1 MKFCTFTI
9 GENTVNDQ
17 FEKEYGIKVV
27 YDEYDNNESMYAS
40 LKNGAAK
47 YDVIFPSDYMVSRLI
62 REDMIEP
69 LNFDNIPNYQYIMD
83 KFKGLDYDPE
93 EMYSVPYMWGVI
105 CLLYNTKFVDE
116 VPDSWDVLWDDKY
129 YGKTLMYNNSR
140 DAMGLSLIRN
150 GYSVNSEDKKQLE
163 FAKDDILALK
173 KNLQAFVSDEIFNRM
188 ESGSAYLSPAYGG
201 DALTMIEENPDL
213 DYVIPKEGSNMYVDS
228 MCIVKNSANKEAAEK
243 YINFMCRKDIARLNH
258 DEIWYSTPHQQV
270 YDELDEETKNELI
283 SYPPDDI
290 LEKTQ
295 VYTDLSPE
303 TLDLYTDLWIEIK
316 KS

>member
-1 MKFCTFTI
+1 MEPNANTTPAVSKETLWYLDNYIVLRDYYDRTI
-9 GENTVNDQ
+9 SRIAARCVRMGNIAME
-17 FEKEYGIKVV
+17 EYPF
-27 YDEYDNNESMYAS
+27 Y
-40 LKNGAAK
+40 
-47 YDVIFPSDYMVSRLI
+47 R
-62 REDMIEP
+62 
-69 LNFDNIPNYQYIMD
+69 YI
-83 KFKGLDYDPE
+83 L
-93 EMYSVPYMWGVI
+93 
-105 CLLYNTKFVDE
+105 
-116 VPDSWDVLWDDKY
+116 DVLEE
-129 YGKTLMYNNSR
+129 
-140 DAMGLSLIRN
+140 I
-150 GYSVNSEDKKQLE
+150 SETGEFILEHKELYPYVEKKIAGGVE
-163 FAKDDILALK
+163 ALK